1 MLARLRC
8 VLLTMALALA
18 GVSIITDV
26 TTKLEAKGHLGEVVI
41 GVVHEFP
48 WRQSGQ
54 ITINETTRVTVIRLH
69 DAVVVMPWV
78 TLAAHVLFIL
88 LSLGVFIRDTGIEVA
103 IAYWVSCVALLVVQ
117 LAGKIVVALGM
128 YTIFNNVTRPDLT
141 SGNKAYVHVQWSLNT
156 WHEFYSVHRPELAD
170 HRAIGGSRGS
180 HTLHLLDEE
189 KTLRLV
195 GLCNVITRNRLS
207 SLFV

>member
-1 MLARLRC
+1 MMLARLRC
-8 VLLTMALALA
+8 VMLTMAIALA
-18 GVSIITDV
+18 GVSIIADV
-26 TTKLEAKGHLGEVVI
+26 TTRLEAKGHLGELVI

-48 WRQSGQ
+48 WRQGGQ
-54 ITINETTRVTVIRLH
+54 ITINETTKVTVVRLH
-69 DAVVVMPWV
+69 NAVVVMPWV
-78 TLAAHVLFIL
+78 MLAAHVLFVL

-128 YTIFNNVTRPDLT
+128 YNIFNNVTRPDLT
-141 SGNKAYVHVQWSLNT
+141 SGNKAYVHIQWSLNT
-156 WHEFYSVHRPELAD
+156 LYEFYSVHRPELAD
-170 HRAIGGSRGS
+170 HRALGGSRGS
-180 HTLHLLDEE
+180 YTLHLLGEE

-195 GLCNVITRNRLS
+195 GLCNVTRNRLS

>member
-8 VLLTMALALA
+8 VLLTMALAMA
-18 GVSIITDV
+18 GASIITDV

-69 DAVVVMPWV
+69 DAVVAMPWV

-88 LSLGVFIRDTGIEVA
+88 LSLGVFIRDTSIEVA
-103 IAYWVSCVALLVVQ
+103 VAYWLSCLALLIVQ
-117 LAGKIVVALGM
+117 LAGKIVVALGV
-128 YTIFNNVTRPDLT
+128 YTIFNDVTRPDLT
-141 SGNKAYVHVQWSLNT
+141 SGNKAYIYFQSLNT
-156 WHEFYSVHRPELAD
+156 LYELYSVHRPELAD

-195 GLCNVITRNRLS
+195 GLCNVITRNRSS
-207 SLFV
+207 SLFI

>member
-8 VLLTMALALA
+8 VLLTMALALVR
-18 GVSIITDV
+18 VSIITDV

-156 WHEFYSVHRPELAD
+156 LYEFYSVHRPELAD
-170 HRAIGGSRGS
+170 HRALGGSRDS
-180 HTLHLLDEE
+180 IALHLVGEE
-189 KTLRLV
+189 KDRVNV
-195 GLCNVITRNRLS
+195 GICNRLK
-207 SLFV
+207 

>member
-1 MLARLRC
+1 MMLARLRC
-8 VLLTMALALA
+8 VMLTMAIALA
-18 GVSIITDV
+18 GVSIIADV
-26 TTKLEAKGHLGEVVI
+26 TTRLEAKGHLGELVI

-48 WRQSGQ
+48 WRQGGQ
-54 ITINETTRVTVIRLH
+54 ITINETTKVTVVRLH
-69 DAVVVMPWV
+69 NAVVVMPWV
-78 TLAAHVLFIL
+78 MLAAHVLFVL

-156 WHEFYSVHRPELAD
+156 LYEFYSVHRPELAD
-170 HRAIGGSRGS
+170 HRALGGSRDS
-180 HTLHLLDEE
+180 IALHLLGEE
-189 KTLRLV
+189 KDRVNV
-195 GLCNVITRNRLS
+195 GICNRLK
-207 SLFV
+207 

>member
-1 MLARLRC
+1 M
-8 VLLTMALALA
+8 LTMSIALA
-18 GVSIITDV
+18 GVSIIADV
-26 TTKLEAKGHLGEVVI
+26 TTRLEAKGHLGELVI

-69 DAVVVMPWV
+69 DAVVAMPWV

-88 LSLGVFIRDTGIEVA
+88 LSLGVFVRDTGIEVA

-128 YTIFNNVTRPDLT
+128 YTIFNDVTRPDLT
-141 SGNKAYVHVQWSLNT
+141 SGNKAYVHVQWPLNT
-156 WHEFYSVHRPELAD
+156 LYEFLQCAPA
-170 HRAIGGSRGS
+170 
-180 HTLHLLDEE
+180 
-189 KTLRLV
+189 
-195 GLCNVITRNRLS
+195 
-207 SLFV
+207 

>member
-1 MLARLRC
+1 MMLARLRC
-8 VLLTMALALA
+8 VMLTMAIALA
-18 GVSIITDV
+18 GVSIIADV
-26 TTKLEAKGHLGEVVI
+26 TTRLEAKGHLGELVI

-48 WRQSGQ
+48 WRQGGQ
-54 ITINETTRVTVIRLH
+54 ITINETTRVTVVRLRN
-69 DAVVVMPWV
+69 AVVVMPWV
-78 TLAAHVLFIL
+78 MLAAHVLFVL
-88 LSLGVFIRDTGIEVA
+88 LSLGVFIRDTSIEVA
-103 IAYWVSCVALLVVQ
+103 VAYWLSCLALLIVQ
-117 LAGKIVVALGM
+117 LAGKIVVALGV
-128 YTIFNNVTRPDLT
+128 YTIFNDVTRPDLT
-141 SGNKAYVHVQWSLNT
+141 SGNKAYIYFQSLNT
-156 WHEFYSVHRPELAD
+156 LYELYSVYRPELAD

>member
-8 VLLTMALALA
+8 VLLTMALAMA

-69 DAVVVMPWV
+69 DAVVAMPWV

-128 YTIFNNVTRPDLT
+128 YNIFNNVTRPDLT

-156 WHEFYSVHRPELAD
+156 LYEFYSVHRPELAD
-170 HRAIGGSRGS
+170 HRARGGSRDS
-180 HTLHLLDEE
+180 VAFHLLGEE
-189 KTLRLV
+189 KDRVNV
-195 GLCNVITRNRLS
+195 GICNRLK
-207 SLFV
+207 

>member
-8 VLLTMALALA
+8 VMLTMSIALA
-18 GVSIITDV
+18 GVSIIADV
-26 TTKLEAKGHLGEVVI
+26 TTRLEAKGHLGELVI

-48 WRQSGQ
+48 WRQGGQ
-54 ITINETTRVTVIRLH
+54 ITINETTKVTVVRLRS
-69 DAVVVMPWV
+69 AVVVMPWV
-78 TLAAHVLFIL
+78 MLAAHVLFVL
-88 LSLGVFIRDTGIEVA
+88 LSLGVFIRDTSIEVA
-103 IAYWVSCVALLVVQ
+103 AAYWLSCLALLIVQ
-117 LAGKIVVALGM
+117 LAGKIVVALGV
-128 YTIFNNVTRPDLT
+128 YTIFNDVTRPDLT
-141 SGNKAYVHVQWSLNT
+141 SGNKAYIYFRSLNT
-156 WHEFYSVHRPELAD
+156 LYELYSVHRPELAG

-207 SLFV
+207 SLFI

>member
-8 VLLTMALALA
+8 VLLTMALAMA

-26 TTKLEAKGHLGEVVI
+26 TTRLEAKGHLGELVI

-69 DAVVVMPWV
+69 DAVVVVPWV

-141 SGNKAYVHVQWSLNT
+141 SGNKAYVHVQWPLNT
-156 WHEFYSVHRPELAD
+156 LYEFYSVHRPELAD
-170 HRAIGGSRGS
+170 HRALGGSRDS
-180 HTLHLLDEE
+180 IALHLVGEE
-189 KTLRLV
+189 KDRVNV
-195 GLCNVITRNRLS
+195 GICNRLK
-207 SLFV
+207 

>member
-8 VLLTMALALA
+8 VMLTMAIALA
-18 GVSIITDV
+18 GVSIIADV
-26 TTKLEAKGHLGEVVI
+26 TTRLEAKGHLGELVI

-54 ITINETTRVTVIRLH
+54 ITINETTRVTVVRLRN
-69 DAVVVMPWV
+69 AVVVMPWV
-78 TLAAHVLFIL
+78 MLAAHVLFIL
-88 LSLGVFIRDTGIEVA
+88 LSLGVFIRDTSIEVA
-103 IAYWVSCVALLVVQ
+103 VAYWLSCLALLIVQ
-117 LAGKIVVALGM
+117 LAGKIVVALGV
-128 YTIFNNVTRPDLT
+128 YTIFNDVTRPDLT
-141 SGNKAYVHVQWSLNT
+141 SGNKAYIYFRSLNT
-156 WHEFYSVHRPELAD
+156 LYELYSVHRPELAD

-180 HTLHLLDEE
+180 HTLHLLGEE

-207 SLFV
+207 SPFI

>member
-8 VLLTMALALA
+8 VLLTMALAMA

-69 DAVVVMPWV
+69 DAVVVVPWV

-88 LSLGVFIRDTGIEVA
+88 LSLGAFIRDTGIEVA

-156 WHEFYSVHRPELAD
+156 LYEFYSVHRPELAD
-170 HRAIGGSRGS
+170 HRALGGSRGS
-180 HTLHLLDEE
+180 HTLHLLGEE

-207 SLFV
+207 SLFI

>member
-26 TTKLEAKGHLGEVVI
+26 TTKLEAKGHLREVVI

-88 LSLGVFIRDTGIEVA
+88 LSLGVFIRDTSIEVA
-103 IAYWVSCVALLVVQ
+103 IAYWVSCVALLIVQ
-117 LAGKIVVALGM
+117 LAGKIVVALGV
-128 YTIFNNVTRPDLT
+128 YTIFNDVTRPDLT
-141 SGNKAYVHVQWSLNT
+141 SGNKAYIYFQSLNT
-156 WHEFYSVHRPELAD
+156 LYELYSVHRPELAD

-207 SLFV
+207 SLFI